1 MTKNVINIDFNETIY
16 DACKIYSECKVG
28 SLVVIDKD
36 MIVGIVTERDIIE
49 RIILMNKDPKKIKVH
64 EIMSHNIKTIHATAN
79 IEKAAI
85 IMKENNIKKL
95 PVILNNEIVGIIT
108 ETDILR
114 AVYAFS
120 ETIEHLSELY
130 DESRKN
136 IGNMMDKWGSIISNL
151 KNYKE
156 ISNK

>member
-1 MTKNVINIDFNETIY
+1 
-16 DACKIYSECKVG
+16 
-28 SLVVIDKD
+28 
-36 MIVGIVTERDIIE
+36 
-49 RIILMNKDPKKIKVH
+49 
-64 EIMSHNIKTIHATAN
+64 MSHNIKTIHATAS

-120 ETIEHLSELY
+120 ETIEHLTELY

-136 IGNMMDKWGSIISNL
+136 IGNMMDKWGSIITNL
-151 KNYKE
+151 KNYKD
-156 ISNK
+156 ISNKED